1 MSTGRNAALA
11 TLSIGGLMALIAWSV
26 LIRDLFLWEAPRV
39 AVVPPI
45 AGTALPRVEVAL
57 RAAGTSAEQPV
68 RIGQASQPPEPRASA
83 APVPT
88 GASSAPSASPEA
100 IRRLDAAMAQIATRL
115 DAQREQ
121 VRARTTGTAP
131 PQIPLPRDVVTCGG
145 MRARGVERV
154 AYLIDCSARSEPHIA
169 LMIDEVMRSIARL
182 DDAQSFSVIACR
194 KDWAEVAPPG
204 AMRKAGSSLGSSIAS
219 DLRTWLRDK
228 AAPGG
233 NPQIFAGIEAAMGT
247 RPDLVVLVSAGLANP
262 GDGND
267 ARDAALGAFDR
278 ANPHDARSGRRPAR
292 VMTLVAGGQDPGGV
306 LASIASAH
314 AVDARLHGTLSP
326 PATARAAADASPTA
340 PAPQGD
346 LDARLI
352 AAMRVALS
360 DPADPAS
367 ARALLEAAVIA
378 ETMDWPR
385 EHVARMARA
394 AARRAESLGLDEIAA
409 EANGMALRAV
419 QGSAP

>member
-1 MSTGRNAALA
+1 
-11 TLSIGGLMALIAWSV
+11 
-26 LIRDLFLWEAPRV
+26 
-39 AVVPPI
+39 
-45 AGTALPRVEVAL
+45 
-57 RAAGTSAEQPV
+57 
-68 RIGQASQPPEPRASA
+68 
-83 APVPT
+83 
-88 GASSAPSASPEA
+88 
-100 IRRLDAAMAQIATRL
+100 
-115 DAQREQ
+115 
-121 VRARTTGTAP
+121 
-131 PQIPLPRDVVTCGG
+131 
-145 MRARGVERV
+145 
-154 AYLIDCSARSEPHIA
+154 
-169 LMIDEVMRSIARL
+169 
-182 DDAQSFSVIACR
+182 
-194 KDWAEVAPPG
+194 
-204 AMRKAGSSLGSSIAS
+204 
-219 DLRTWLRDK
+219 
-228 AAPGG
+228 
-233 NPQIFAGIEAAMGT
+233 
-247 RPDLVVLVSAGLANP
+247 
-262 GDGND
+262 
-267 ARDAALGAFDR
+267 
-278 ANPHDARSGRRPAR
+278 
-292 VMTLVAGGQDPGGV
+292 MTLVAGGQDPGGV